1 MGNFISYLER
11 KFGKYAIPRLPLIM
25 IICYGVG
32 YLMRMINPAIA
43 YSISLNPYAILRGQ
57 VWRLVTWVLIP
68 PNDNNVF
75 FLLIS
80 MYFYYSIG
88 ITLERMWG
96 TFYFNYYI
104 FSGMIFTVIA
114 SFIVL
119 GIIAFIAPNMLVDN
133 VAAIYGYNDL
143 FQLISVAFF
152 STYYINM
159 SIFLAFAAMF
169 PDAQVYFMFIL
180 PIKVK
185 VLGII
190 YVVLIVYEALV
201 SFSGNLL
208 WTGIQLI
215 VILASLLNFVIFFL
229 STRKSLGHQRQ
240 ARSAAQRKAAEEYR
254 RKVNAMRPASKVNK
268 HKCAICGRTDESNP
282 ELEFRFCSKCEGNYE
297 YCQEH
302 LFKHNHVKKDLQ
314 PDNYN

>member
-1 MGNFISYLER
+1 
-11 KFGKYAIPRLPLIM
+11 M

-32 YLMRMINPAIA
+32 YMMRMINPEIA

-119 GIIAFIAPNMLVDN
+119 GIIAFIAPNILVDN
-133 VAAIYGYNDL
+133 VAAMYGYNDL

-169 PDAQVYFMFIL
+169 PDAQVCF
-180 PIKVK
+180 
-185 VLGII
+185 
-190 YVVLIVYEALV
+190 
-201 SFSGNLL
+201 
-208 WTGIQLI
+208 
-215 VILASLLNFVIFFL
+215 
-229 STRKSLGHQRQ
+229 
-240 ARSAAQRKAAEEYR
+240 
-254 RKVNAMRPASKVNK
+254 
-268 HKCAICGRTDESNP
+268 
-282 ELEFRFCSKCEGNYE
+282 
-297 YCQEH
+297 
-302 LFKHNHVKKDLQ
+302 
-314 PDNYN
+314 

>member
-32 YLMRMINPAIA
+32 YMMRMINPEIA

-119 GIIAFIAPNMLVDN
+119 GIIAFIAPNILVDN
-133 VAAIYGYNDL
+133 VAAMYGYNDL

-159 SIFLAFAAMF
+159 SIFLAFAASKTPMF
-169 PDAQVYFMFIL
+169 TLKYKKMGVIEKD
-180 PIKVK
+180 
-185 VLGII
+185 
-190 YVVLIVYEALV
+190 EE
-201 SFSGNLL
+201 NLL
-208 WTGIQLI
+208 NII
-215 VILASLLNFVIFFL
+215 EELLSNMETVL
-229 STRKSLGHQRQ
+229 LG
-240 ARSAAQRKAAEEYR
+240 K
-254 RKVNAMRPASKVNK
+254 
-268 HKCAICGRTDESNP
+268 
-282 ELEFRFCSKCEGNYE
+282 
-297 YCQEH
+297 
-302 LFKHNHVKKDLQ
+302 
-314 PDNYN
+314 